1 MKCWGPGD
9 GRGHLGA
16 QDGVGPTPASPFC
29 AMVVERGR
37 SQAGGERR
45 VGIRAEEFLCQLT
58 FHKLLMLKPQ
68 ARWRHSMDGNHL
80 ELLGDDLKPY
90 VDLWQNLA
98 GRVF

>member
-1 MKCWGPGD
+1 M
-9 GRGHLGA
+9 
-16 QDGVGPTPASPFC
+16 
-29 AMVVERGR
+29 
-37 SQAGGERR
+37 
-45 VGIRAEEFLCQLT
+45 GIRAEEFLCQLT

-80 ELLGDDLKPY
+80 ELLGDDLKQVIMPLY